1 MLKAGRIGVWI
12 VVAGV
17 ALVTQACW
25 EEEQPG
31 GLALLGDGGCRMAN
45 GSEGKPTTIAA
56 ESPDACQAQ
65 CLTGGNPCVAVEYN
79 ANNRRCEVHRE
90 PITKFEKVEGVAC
103 YVMR

>member
-1 MLKAGRIGVWI
+1 MLKAGRIGGLI

-17 ALVTQACW
+17 ALMTQACW

-45 GSEGKPTTIAA
+45 GSEGKPTTIGA
-56 ESPDACQAQ
+56 ESPDACQAK
-65 CLTGGNPCVAVEYN
+65 CFAGETPCVAVEYN
-79 ANNRRCEVHRE
+79 ANNSNCEVHRE
-90 PITKFEKVEGVAC
+90 PITNFEKVEGVAC

>member
-1 MLKAGRIGVWI
+1 MLKAGRIGGLDRGCRGR
-12 VVAGV
+12 AGD
-17 ALVTQACW
+17 
-25 EEEQPG
+25 PG
-31 GLALLGDGGCRMAN
+31 LLGGGAAGRAGPARRRRLSLAN

-79 ANNRRCEVHRE
+79 ANSRRCEVHRE